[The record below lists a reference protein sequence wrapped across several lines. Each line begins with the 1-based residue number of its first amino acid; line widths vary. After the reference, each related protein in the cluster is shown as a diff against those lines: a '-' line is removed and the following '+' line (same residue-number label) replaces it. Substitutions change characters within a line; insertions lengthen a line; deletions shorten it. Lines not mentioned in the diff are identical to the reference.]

1 MSDLKHTRACLVEWL
16 LQTAYRLWSQNGIDA
31 ATGGFVEALDQH
43 GVALDWDRRARVHPR
58 QIYAFA
64 EGRKLGWQGD
74 VTRIIERGMD
84 CFVRRYRRPDGLFLT
99 RVDAAGNI
107 RDGRALLYDQAFVLL
122 GYAAAATALGAR
134 EPWEYQALELRRLI
148 DQHWRAADGA
158 YRSEHGAVG
167 FESNPHMHLLEAYLS
182 WAEVSS
188 EPGWREGVE
197 RLADL
202 ALTRFISPQSGAI
215 VEEYSAAFE
224 PLAGV
229 SGRVEPGH
237 QFEWAWL
244 LLRAGLVLGRP
255 LLPPA
260 LRLIAVGEHHGV
272 HQGFVVNALRDDLTV
287 CDANARLWPQC
298 ERLKATLLAAS
309 LTGEQQYGNAAQ
321 SAASSIRVYL
331 QTPVAGL
338 WFDVRTAAGDMP
350 SGASPASTLYHLVS
364 AIVAL
369 DGALGPR
376 A

>member
-1 MSDLKHTRACLVEWL
+1 MGQHWCAPVGRVFIRAKSTPLLKRETSAGGGDASDIINRGMS
-16 LQTAYRLWSQNGIDA
+16 Y
-31 ATGGFVEALDQH
+31 F
-43 GVALDWDRRARVHPR
+43 
-58 QIYAFA
+58 
-64 EGRKLGWQGD
+64 
-74 VTRIIERGMD
+74 VTRYQR
-84 CFVRRYRRPDGLFLT
+84 VDGLFITLT
-99 RVDAAGNI
+99 APDAAGNI

-122 GYAAAATALGAR
+122 GYAAAATAMGAR
-134 EPWEYQALELRRLI
+134 EPLGVPSAWNCGELDRSTLARCRRRVSLG
-148 DQHWRAADGA
+148 RG
-158 YRSEHGAVG
+158 RVG
-167 FESNPHMHLLEAYLS
+167 YESNPHMHLLEAYLS
-182 WAEVSS
+182 WAEVGRSPAGAKAS
-188 EPGWREGVE
+188 E

-202 ALTRFISPQSGAI
+202 AVTRFIARK
-215 VEEYSAAFE
+215 AARLSKNIRR
-224 PLAGV
+224 PSNPWPASRDCV
-229 SGRVEPGH
+229 SNPGH

-272 HQGFVVNALRDDLTV
+272 HQGFVVNALREDLTV

-350 SGASPASTLYHLVS
+350 NGASPASTLYHLVS

-369 DGALGPR
+369 DGALGPEHER
-376 A
+376 GSTPLNGADAAASVS